1 MHPSHTMQQLLENTV
16 NFSKT
21 KAYFIFLDFEIL
33 QKMALSTCSMASV
46 VTASFL
52 VFNYFKH
59 ILYSQVTVSVAP
71 VLFCEF
77 LYLVVLQ

>member
-1 MHPSHTMQQLLENTV
+1 
-16 NFSKT
+16 
-21 KAYFIFLDFEIL
+21 
-33 QKMALSTCSMASV
+33 MALSTCSMASV

-52 VFNYFKH
+52 SFQLLQAFYCIAKLPFQ
-59 ILYSQVTVSVAP
+59 LS